1 MSITVIRKKER
12 SNSEWTELEVYIDGE
27 KKPSIIGNDSSEVQ
41 LEKDSGVLKVK
52 NFMSKS
58 VRKQVESGDV
68 VEVSNPPIVK
78 YSIYL
83 IPVMILLMT
92 VFSYFKLL
100 NLWIL
105 TVLTAVIIIV
115 LMFVKPLQL
124 KVMTPGCEKME
135 ESQSDTSV

>member
-12 SNSEWTELEVYIDGE
+12 ANSEWTELEVYIDGE
-27 KKPSIIGNDSSEVQ
+27 KKPSIIGNGSSEVQ
-41 LEKDSGVLKVK
+41 LEKDSGELKVK

-58 VRKQVESGDV
+58 VRKQVDSGDT
-68 VEVSNPPIVK
+68 VEVSTHPVVK

-105 TVLTAVIIIV
+105 TVLTAVIIVV

-124 KVMTPGCEKME
+124 KVMRPGRKKVE
-135 ESQSDTSV
+135 ESQNDTSL

>member
-12 SNSEWTELEVYIDGE
+12 VNSEWTELEVYIDGE
-27 KKPSIIGNDSSEVQ
+27 KKPSIMGNGSSEVQ
-41 LEKDSGVLKVK
+41 LEKDSGELKVK

-58 VRKQVESGDV
+58 VRKQVDSGDT
-68 VEVSNPPIVK
+68 VEVSTHPVVK

-105 TVLTAVIIIV
+105 IVLTAVIIVV

-124 KVMTPGCEKME
+124 KVMRPGRKKVE
-135 ESQSDTSV
+135 ESQNDTSV

>member
-1 MSITVIRKKER
+1 MSVTVIRKKER
-12 SNSEWTELEVYIDGE
+12 VNSEWTELEVYIDGE
-27 KKPSIIGNDSSEVQ
+27 KKPSIMGNGSSEVQ
-41 LEKDSGVLKVK
+41 LEKDSGELKVK

-58 VRKQVESGDV
+58 VRKQVDSGDT
-68 VEVSNPPIVK
+68 VEVSTHPVVK

-105 TVLTAVIIIV
+105 TVLTAVIIVV

-124 KVMTPGCEKME
+124 KVMRPGRKKVEG
-135 ESQSDTSV
+135 SQNDTLV

>member
-1 MSITVIRKKER
+1 MSVTVIRKKER
-12 SNSEWTELEVYIDGE
+12 SNSGWTELEVYIDGE
-27 KKPSIIGNDSSEVQ
+27 KKPSIMGNGSSEVQ
-41 LEKDSGVLKVK
+41 LEKDSGELKVK

-58 VRKQVESGDV
+58 VRKQVDSGDT
-68 VEVSNPPIVK
+68 VEVSTHPVVK

-105 TVLTAVIIIV
+105 TVLTAVIIVV

-124 KVMTPGCEKME
+124 KVMRPGRKKVE
-135 ESQSDTSV
+135 ESQNDTSL

>member
-12 SNSEWTELEVYIDGE
+12 VNSEWTELEVYIDGE
-27 KKPSIIGNDSSEVQ
+27 KKPSIMGNGSSEVQ
-41 LEKDSGVLKVK
+41 LEKDSGELKVK

-58 VRKQVESGDV
+58 VRKQVDSGDT
-68 VEVSNPPIVK
+68 VEVSTHPVVK

-105 TVLTAVIIIV
+105 TVLTAVIIVV

-124 KVMTPGCEKME
+124 KVMRPGRKKVE
-135 ESQSDTSV
+135 ESQNDTSL

>member
-1 MSITVIRKKER
+1 MSVTVIRKKER
-12 SNSEWTELEVYIDGE
+12 VNSEWTELEVYIDGE
-27 KKPSIIGNDSSEVQ
+27 KKLSIMGNGSSEVQ
-41 LEKDSGVLKVK
+41 LEKDSGELKVK

-58 VRKQVESGDV
+58 VRKQVDSGDT
-68 VEVSNPPIVK
+68 VEVSTHPVVK

-105 TVLTAVIIIV
+105 TVLTAVIIVV

-124 KVMTPGCEKME
+124 KVMRPGRKKVE
-135 ESQSDTSV
+135 ESQNDTSL